1 MGPGEQDV
9 MAAAKAFYE
18 ALVQLRQVFEENSEG
33 MSVGTVPYNVMDPNS
48 TAVSI
53 LI

>member
-1 MGPGEQDV
+1 
-9 MAAAKAFYE
+9 MAAAEAFYGD
-18 ALVQLRQVFEENSEG
+18 LWQLRGVFEKNSEM